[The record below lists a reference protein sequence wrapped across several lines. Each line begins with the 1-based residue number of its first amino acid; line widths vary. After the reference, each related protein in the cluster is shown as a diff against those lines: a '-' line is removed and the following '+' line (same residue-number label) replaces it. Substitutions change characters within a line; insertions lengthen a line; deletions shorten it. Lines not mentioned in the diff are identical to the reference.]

1 MVDVD
6 GACPGSLLDVDDEV
20 EKMAFIS
27 PGGPLDHRILLPKKG
42 IRSGISG
49 SKVVWV
55 HFLSTSF
62 EDAEGWALTYTG
74 SGPELVHFV
83 SHFWADF
90 GSVHFGSLTP
100 HFGPLRPT
108 RVTSLVTLLT
118 QVAAHSASTSVWRA
132 SGGR

>member
-1 MVDVD
+1 MNKIPPERYRAACSDLMVDVD

-62 EDAEGWALTYTG
+62 EDAEGSRGLGPDLHWKWAGTR
-74 SGPELVHFV
+74 
-83 SHFWADF
+83 
-90 GSVHFGSLTP
+90 
-100 HFGPLRPT
+100 PLRPT
-108 RVTSLVTLLT
+108 LL
-118 QVAAHSASTSVWRA
+118 
-132 SGGR
+132 GRS